1 MTRQG
6 VSVAIPIDD
15 ELIAQ
20 LALNRVP
27 GIGSLAFSSLLGA
40 FGSARAVFN
49 ASRQQLSTVSDSNSD
64 IAEIICRG
72 VDATGVEQDL
82 LWLEQER
89 CHHIITLEQAEY
101 PALLLQIHRP
111 PPVLFLKGDAS
122 LLQTVQLAVVGS
134 RHPTPG
140 GSRNAREFARKLA
153 AIGLTITSGLATGID
168 GAAHQGAL
176 DAGVRDEKGGQQGR
190 TIAVAATGLDRI
202 YPSRHRDLAHEIAEH
217 GLLISEFPVGTEPLR
232 SNFPRRNRLISGLS
246 LGTLVVEA
254 AVKSGS
260 LITARYAM
268 EQGREVFAIPG
279 SIHSP
284 LSRGCHWL
292 IQQGAKLV
300 ETADD
305 IAEEL
310 LPLLPAVVD
319 ENDQKRTIGPG
330 FDEGLTKEQQ
340 VLLNAIGF
348 DPVNLDI
355 LLVRTGL
362 EINDLSVFL
371 SQLELQKLIDALPGG
386 RYIRR
391 SKP

>member
-1 MTRQG
+1 M
-6 VSVAIPIDD
+6 AIPITIDD

-20 LALNRVP
+20 LALNRVS
-27 GIGSLAFSSLLGA
+27 GVGSHVFSSLLRV
-40 FGSARAVFN
+40 FGSASAVFN
-49 ASRQQLSTVSDSNSD
+49 ASRQQLSTVPDSNPN
-64 IAEIICRG
+64 ITEIISRG

-82 LWLEQER
+82 LWLEQEPG
-89 CHHIITLEQAEY
+89 HHIITLDQGEY
-101 PALLLQIHRP
+101 PVLLAQIHRP
-111 PPVLFLKGDAS
+111 PPVLFLKGNVA

-140 GSRNAREFARKLA
+140 GARNAGEFARKLA
-153 AIGLTITSGLATGID
+153 AIGLTITSGLAAGID

-176 DAGVRDEKGGQQGR
+176 DAGERDKKDGRQGR

-232 SNFPRRNRLISGLS
+232 ANFPRRNRLISGLS
-246 LGTLVVEA
+246 LGVLVVEA

-310 LPLLPAVVD
+310 LPLLPAVIEEKGQKATVD
-319 ENDQKRTIGPG
+319 AGSVEDLSK
-330 FDEGLTKEQQ
+330 QQ
-340 VLLNAIGF
+340 QMLLNAIGF

-355 LLVRTGL
+355 LLARTGWA
-362 EINDLSVFL
+362 INDLSVSL
-371 SQLELQKLIDALPGG
+371 SQLELKKLIDTLPGG

-391 SKP
+391 SVP

>member
-1 MTRQG
+1 
-6 VSVAIPIDD
+6 VAISIDD

-27 GIGSLAFSSLLGA
+27 GVGSLAFANLLEH
-40 FGSARAVFN
+40 FGTASDVFTAR
-49 ASRQQLSTVSDSNSD
+49 RQQLSCVPGLSPD
-64 IAEIICRG
+64 IIEHVCRG
-72 VDATGVEQDL
+72 IEASNVEQDL
-82 LWLEQER
+82 LWLEQQPD
-89 CHHIITLEQAEY
+89 HQIITLKQDGY
-101 PALLLQIHRP
+101 PSMLAQIHRP

-122 LLQTVQLAVVGS
+122 FLQTIQLAIVGS
-134 RHPTPG
+134 RNPTPG
-140 GSRNAREFARKLA
+140 GADNAREFARNLA
-153 AIGLTITSGLATGID
+153 ATGLTITSGLAAGVD

-176 DAGVRDEKGGQQGR
+176 DVNGSGAKSGRQGR

-202 YPSRHRDLAHEIAEH
+202 YPSRHSKLAHEIAEN
-217 GLLISEFPVGTEPLR
+217 GLLVSEFPIGTEPLR
-232 SNFPRRNRLISGLS
+232 GNFPRRNRLISGLS
-246 LGTLVVEA
+246 LGTLIVEA

-260 LITARYAM
+260 LITARYDK

-310 LPLLPAVVD
+310 LPLLPSAAEEEPHSGSNGGTSSGMSPVS
-319 ENDQKRTIGPG
+319 T
-330 FDEGLTKEQQ
+330 LSKEEQD
-340 VLLNAIGF
+340 LLNAIGF

-355 LLVRTGL
+355 LIARTGFM
-362 EINDLSVFL
+362 INDLSVLL
-371 SQLELQKLIDALPGG
+371 SQLELQKLIDSLPGG

-391 SKP
+391 AGQ